1 MLVVIRIEVRINED
15 KGESSIIIIQ
25 EFINFSI
32 RFTIFFSCD
41 VLASLEGQFYVSK
54 LVWIVSSIDWKVLFY
69 RAQVIVNPK
78 VLNSFI
84 ISVKKIESTF
94 FKSDRSGL
102 IIQSHIL
109 FWLLCLIPNPFSW
122 NFCQIQFYISL
133 IIYFLTQCIIEL
145 ESKIKP
151 SLTIIL
157 KI

>member
-15 KGESSIIIIQ
+15 KGEGSIIIIE
-25 EFINFSI
+25 EFIYFSI

-54 LVWIVSSIDWKVLFY
+54 LVWIVSSIDWKILFY
-69 RAQVIVNPK
+69 WAQVIVNPK

-84 ISVKKIESTF
+84 ISIKKIESTF
-94 FKSDRSGL
+94 FKSDRPGL

-133 IIYFLTQCIIEL
+133 IIYVLTQCIIEL

-151 SLTIIL
+151 SLTI
-157 KI
+157 